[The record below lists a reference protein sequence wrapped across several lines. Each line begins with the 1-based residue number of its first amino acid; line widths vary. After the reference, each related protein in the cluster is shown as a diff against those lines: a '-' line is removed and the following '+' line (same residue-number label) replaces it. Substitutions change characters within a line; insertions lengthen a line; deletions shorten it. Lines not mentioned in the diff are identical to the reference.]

1 MTLVAP
7 CIVNDVSYVMR
18 INHETYFAWEGQYL
32 VRMEGVSCCSA
43 HCK

>member
-7 CIVNDVSYVMR
+7 RIVNDVSYVMR
-18 INHETYFAWEGQYL
+18 INHEIYFAWQAQYL
-32 VRMEGVSCCSA
+32 VRLEDVASRSA